1 MNELAEINFKI
12 KSKINNAEYLNLKT
26 YLKLL
31 KIWQK
36 KYNLISS
43 NAFKTI
49 WHRHFLDSYQILRII
64 GQRKKILDIGSGAGF
79 PAIVCAICSNNYFN
93 IVEANAK
100 KCKFLKEVKN
110 NIGLKNVKIH
120 NSRVENLDIIND
132 IDFIT
137 ARAVAPLTKL
147 LRYSYKFNQKKTH
160 FIFLKGKTVFNEIK
174 IARNN
179 FVFNIK
185 RFKSITSDE
194 GNILV
199 IKNLKK
205 K

>member
-1 MNELAEINFKI
+1 MVSSIGRLFLFLLFFF
-12 KSKINNAEYLNLKT
+12 SFSCLSFSQDYDRLPTLNVGSVS
-26 YLKLL
+26 YKLTKPL
-31 KIWQK
+31 
-36 KYNLISS
+36 L
-43 NAFKTI
+43 T
-49 WHRHFLDSYQILRII
+49 
-64 GQRKKILDIGSGAGF
+64 
-79 PAIVCAICSNNYFN
+79 
-93 IVEANAK
+93 
-100 KCKFLKEVKN
+100 
-110 NIGLKNVKIH
+110 
-120 NSRVENLDIIND
+120 IND